1 MANGLLK
8 RMGGEV
14 LGTFILLLFGCG
26 VVANVGLAP
35 RLASAGYD
43 WLAITMGW
51 ALGVVIAIYVVG
63 GVSGAHINPAV
74 TIALAAKKKFPL
86 SEVIPYILAQT
97 FGAFLGA
104 AAAFLAYH
112 DGMVAAGLPNIYC
125 TGPGSVFGQAFWGSA
140 TGIASSGQYSM
151 LNSMFTEFIGTMV
164 LLWGIM
170 AAGDSR
176 NMGLG
181 KTTAPIIVGA
191 TVLGIGLVLGGPTGY
206 AINPARDFGPR
217 LFGALSGTTGLFGA
231 DLYWLIVPI
240 LTTIA
245 GGLFGIFTYDWF
257 VTAAL
262 PKSKEEEKPAV
273 APVAAQAKAI
283 AAPTAKAAPVPSGVK
298 QIGRVKIRYG
308 VYGRID
314 QIGERL
320 TQKRE

>member
-43 WLAITMGW
+43 WLAITFGW
-51 ALGVVIAIYVVG
+51 ALGVIVAVYVVG
-63 GVSGAHINPAV
+63 GVSGAHLNPAV
-74 TIALAAKKKFPL
+74 TIAFAAKKKFPA
-86 SEVIPYILAQT
+86 SEVIPYIIAQT
-97 FGAFLGA
+97 LGAFLGA
-104 AAAFLAYH
+104 AGAFFAYH
-112 DGMVAAGLPNIYC
+112 DGMVAAGYPNIYC
-125 TGPGSVFGQAFWGSA
+125 TGPGSIFGQAFWGSA
-140 TGIASSGQYSM
+140 TGIASSGQYT
-151 LNSMFTEFIGTMV
+151 LYNSIFTEFIGTTV
-164 LLWGIM
+164 LLWGIL
-170 AAGDSR
+170 AAGDSK
-176 NMGLG
+176 NMGFG

-217 LFGALSGTTGLFGA
+217 LFGALSGTTGLFDGW
-231 DLYWLIVPI
+231 YWLIVPI

-245 GGLFGIFTYDWF
+245 GALFGIFTYDWF

-262 PKSKEEEKPAV
+262 PKPKEEEKPAI
-273 APVAAQAKAI
+273 APAAVQAKAI
-283 AAPTAKAAPVPSGVK
+283 TASAVKGAPAPGTVK

-308 VYGRID
+308 VYGKID
-314 QIGERL
+314 QVMEKI
-320 TQKRE
+320 TQK